1 MKMINI
7 QCLDCKQESVQ
18 SIHFYDIEI
27 VKEEIAFTFDF
38 GYVAK
43 VKAKTM
49 CPHCGHVAHHSFIEQ
64 INSNDIITLA
74 TRRVDIR

>member
-18 SIHFYDIEI
+18 SIHFYDIGI
-27 VKEEIAFTFDF
+27 VREEEVFGFDF

-64 INSNDIITLA
+64 LNSNDIITLA
-74 TRRVDIR
+74 TRRADMR

>member
-18 SIHFYDIEI
+18 SIHFYESEI
-27 VKEEIAFTFDF
+27 VHVKDDFNFDF
-38 GYVAK
+38 GYEAR

-49 CPHCGHVAHHSFIEQ
+49 CPHCGHVAYHSFTEQ
-64 INSNDIITLA
+64 LNSNDIITLA
-74 TRRVDIR
+74 TRRKDMR

>member
-7 QCLDCKQESVQ
+7 QCLDCKKESVQ

-27 VKEEIAFTFDF
+27 IREEAVFDFDF

-49 CPHCGHVAHHSFIEQ
+49 CPHCGHVAHHCFTEQ
-64 INSNDIITLA
+64 LSSNDIITLA
-74 TRRVDIR
+74 TKRVDMR